1 MIYLGLLAIL
11 MVIILLIMLLRGKTT
26 PAVPFIVVPLMFGII
41 TSFYADFGILDI
53 FKFAA
58 SGVSKVGNVAI
69 LFIGTILFFNIM
81 GDAGMFDPMVNRLV
95 HFADRGVI
103 SIFLATAAI
112 AMITH
117 LDGAGTS
124 TYLLTIPVM
133 LPLYEKFKIKKMDL
147 LLTTALMAGAMN
159 LVPWGGPFVRVAA
172 VLNLDPS
179 VCWYQMLPAQIFGV
193 ILSYVMA
200 FMLAKR
206 AINYGAGKDLES
218 TITAHEIINSTGD
231 KLLKRPKLAIINWI
245 VTIIIM
251 ALLFLGKIPSY
262 LLFLIGTAIA
272 LSINYKTIKEQNERI
287 KSHASQAIAMVLVV
301 ISSGV
306 FLGIFTETGMVD
318 AMVQLLIEI
327 IPVALAPVLHII
339 IGLFAAPLGMF
350 IGADPYTYGMLPVI
364 LGITDTIGIDPKSVA
379 IAVVMGEC
387 AGWTISPA
395 VSTVYLG
402 IGLINCELKDWLRH
416 AVPIV
421 WGFTVLLLI
430 FAIFTGCIQI

>member
-1 MIYLGLLAIL
+1 MSFLGLLGIA
-11 MVIILLIMLLRGKTT
+11 MVVVLLILLLRGRMT
-26 PAVPFIVVPLMFGII
+26 PAIPFAVIPLIFGIVA
-41 TSFYADFGILDI
+41 SFEGKFGIMDI
-53 FKFAA
+53 PGFAA
-58 SGVSKVGNVAI
+58 SGVSQVATVAI

-95 HFADRGVI
+95 RFADKGVT

-112 AMITH
+112 AKVTH

-133 LPLYEKFKIKKMDL
+133 LPLYEKFKIRKLDL

-172 VLNLDPS
+172 VLEVDPS

-193 ILSYVMA
+193 ILAYVIA
-200 FMLAKR
+200 FLLSRR
-206 AINYGAGKDLES
+206 AIRYGAGKDLES
-218 TITAHEIINSTGD
+218 TVTAQSAIDSTGD
-231 KLLKRPKLAIINWI
+231 HSVKRPKLAVVNWI
-245 VTIIIM
+245 ITAVVLI
-251 ALLFLGKIPSY
+251 LLFMGDIPSY
-262 LLFLIGTAIA
+262 LLFLVGTTVA
-272 LSINYKTIKEQNERI
+272 LGVNYRTVKEQNERI
-287 KSHASQAIAMVLVV
+287 KAHASQAIAMVIVV
-301 ISSGV
+301 ISSGI

-318 AMVQLLIEI
+318 EMVKLLIGI
-327 IPVALAPVLHII
+327 IPSFMAPVLHII

-350 IGADPYTYGMLPVI
+350 IGADPYAYGMLPVI
-364 LGITDTIGIDPKSVA
+364 LGVTNSIGIDPQSVA

-402 IGLINCELKDWLRH
+402 IALIDCELKDWLRY

-421 WGFTVLLLI
+421 WAFTVALLI
-430 FAIFTGCIQI
+430 FAVLTGCVAV